1 MSHPIPSAVPSILRA
16 GDTVTWRRVLADYP
30 ASDGWSLS
38 YILVSPAAQIVIA
51 AAADGSGH
59 LVSVA
64 PATSAAWAAATYAW
78 QERVSKAGA
87 SHTSS
92 SGTLDILPNFSAAT
106 GGLDARTHA
115 QKTLAAIESWI
126 ETGDITVADYTIGDR
141 QLKSIP
147 IRELLLLRDTYRRDV
162 RRQTPRQSGRVY
174 VRF

>member
-1 MSHPIPSAVPSILRA
+1 
-16 GDTVTWRRVLADYP
+16 VLADYP

-64 PATSAAWAAATYAW
+64 PATTAAWAAGIYTW
-78 QERVSKAGA
+78 QERASKAGA
-87 SHTSS
+87 IHTSD
-92 SGTLDILPNFSAAT
+92 SGSIEILPNFSAAA

-115 QKTLAAIESWI
+115 QKTLAAIESWL

-141 QLKSIP
+141 QLKRIP